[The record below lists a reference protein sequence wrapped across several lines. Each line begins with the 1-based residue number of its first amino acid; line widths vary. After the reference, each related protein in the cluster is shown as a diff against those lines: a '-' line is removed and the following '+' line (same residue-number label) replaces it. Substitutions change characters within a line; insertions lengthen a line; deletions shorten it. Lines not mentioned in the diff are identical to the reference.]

1 MMGHILLY
9 KIDAWLINIS
19 WHYETVMGCIYS
31 RYIFRTVQFLSDG
44 GCNGAQRTRL

>member
-9 KIDAWLINIS
+9 KIDVWLINIL

-31 RYIFRTVQFLSDG
+31 RYIFKTFQFLSDG
-44 GCNGAQRTRL
+44 GRNEAQRLRM